1 MAAKE
6 TIERIPV
13 DTHLYVS
20 ALSKPRTVR
29 FKPVARFIT
38 IAFAISWIFIVYF
51 GYQMVRDEIV
61 VSGLLATLRDLG
73 PLLLFA
79 LIWSVIGITTIR
91 SARRDRKLLAEGE
104 IAIAI
109 VTHQALGGERH
120 QQSKIRYEFKDATGR
135 LVKGGGTDESWKL
148 YENMEVPVFY
158 DPENPEKNVTLCAA
172 TCELRTD

>member
-1 MAAKE
+1 M
-6 TIERIPV
+6 
-13 DTHLYVS
+13 
-20 ALSKPRTVR
+20 
-29 FKPVARFIT
+29 
-38 IAFAISWIFIVYF
+38 
-51 GYQMVRDEIV
+51 GDEIA

-73 PLLLFA
+73 SLLLFA

-109 VTHQALGGERH
+109 VTHQALSGGRH
-120 QQSKIRYEFKDATGR
+120 QQSKIRYEFKDAAGR

-148 YENMEVPVFY
+148 YEDMEVPVFY

-172 TCELRTD
+172 TCELEPTSD